1 MTAQE
6 RIAEASIRMTVAQFI
21 GQDLGQVSE
30 TADFSEDLGM
40 DSLDRLE
47 LMAAVEKEYD
57 VTLSDQELSS
67 VSNMRELIRALAAA
81 PARFGSV
88 SSQRSPGGASSATAS
103 LRSGRS
109 LAPLSRGSIAPSARN
124 PTRPAPSSCARS
136 SSCSSMTSMRR
147 PSPCSRYCSARPRIS
162 ASIVSVLCR
171 SITETVDQKTKPN
184 NTRAEVQNIA
194 V

>member
-6 RIAEASIRMTVAQFI
+6 RIAEASIRMTLAQFI

-57 VTLSDQELSS
+57 VTLSDEELSS

-81 PARFGSV
+81 PA
-88 SSQRSPGGASSATAS
+88 
-103 LRSGRS
+103 GR
-109 LAPLSRGSIAPSARN
+109 P
-124 PTRPAPSSCARS
+124 
-136 SSCSSMTSMRR
+136 
-147 PSPCSRYCSARPRIS
+147 
-162 ASIVSVLCR
+162 
-171 SITETVDQKTKPN
+171 Q
-184 NTRAEVQNIA
+184 
-194 V
+194 

>member
-57 VTLSDQELSS
+57 VTLSDEELSS

-81 PARFGSV
+81 P
-88 SSQRSPGGASSATAS
+88 T
-103 LRSGRS
+103 GR
-109 LAPLSRGSIAPSARN
+109 P
-124 PTRPAPSSCARS
+124 
-136 SSCSSMTSMRR
+136 
-147 PSPCSRYCSARPRIS
+147 
-162 ASIVSVLCR
+162 
-171 SITETVDQKTKPN
+171 Q
-184 NTRAEVQNIA
+184 
-194 V
+194 

>member
-57 VTLSDQELSS
+57 VTLSDEELSS

-81 PARFGSV
+81 WA
-88 SSQRSPGGASSATAS
+88 AAET
-103 LRSGRS
+103 GR
-109 LAPLSRGSIAPSARN
+109 L
-124 PTRPAPSSCARS
+124 
-136 SSCSSMTSMRR
+136 
-147 PSPCSRYCSARPRIS
+147 
-162 ASIVSVLCR
+162 
-171 SITETVDQKTKPN
+171 Q
-184 NTRAEVQNIA
+184 
-194 V
+194 

>member
-47 LMAAVEKEYD
+47 LMAALEKEYD
-57 VTLSDQELSS
+57 VTLSDEELSS

-81 PARFGSV
+81 PA
-88 SSQRSPGGASSATAS
+88 
-103 LRSGRS
+103 GR
-109 LAPLSRGSIAPSARN
+109 P
-124 PTRPAPSSCARS
+124 
-136 SSCSSMTSMRR
+136 
-147 PSPCSRYCSARPRIS
+147 
-162 ASIVSVLCR
+162 
-171 SITETVDQKTKPN
+171 Q
-184 NTRAEVQNIA
+184 
-194 V
+194 